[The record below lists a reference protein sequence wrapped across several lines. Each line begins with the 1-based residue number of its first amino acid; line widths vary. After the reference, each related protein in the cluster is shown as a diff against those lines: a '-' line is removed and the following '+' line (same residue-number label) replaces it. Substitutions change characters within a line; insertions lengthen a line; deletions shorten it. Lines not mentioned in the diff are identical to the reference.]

1 MPHQI
6 ELIASTR
13 KKTKESVRV
22 DSLVPSELRI
32 KAEKLISLLE
42 DYYTHINESG
52 QASFEINSI
61 REARDIDAAASKYV
75 DLLQKEIAT
84 VIPKSLLADRITL
97 YKNLV
102 RYYNIRGSEE
112 SIELFFKIL
121 FQDNAEVYFPRKDM
135 LIASDGVWLGNL
147 QIPKYAESP
156 ILKIYGN
163 GTGASARLTVS
174 GGAITAVQ
182 VVNPGSGYTATA
194 TAEVFGTGTGAV
206 VRPVITRIGANAG
219 KIESYEILSGGTGFT
234 QPGTFLGY
242 QLGTYNEKRGFLSDV
257 VKLQD
262 SYFYQ
267 KFSYVVRTGN
277 NVDEWKDIFA
287 KLVHPA
293 GTLFFGEI
301 LVLLE
306 IINSEAAM
314 PTEQLGYIGPEDL
327 AIILILQALRE
338 YSITVASGSGAF
350 SVGELVSVVTTG
362 AIATVKSFVGN
373 VLTVNLASG
382 NFSPSSG
389 PLTIVGQ
396 TSGCSRSIVSAE
408 LVPPNYWSLT
418 CEVAE
423 AAHKLLM
430 SVPTGTDTSYQ
441 LKFFDANSAIGVY
454 GSYNFDEMLTEY
466 AWDDHSIAGV
476 INSTVTWNGLTLGVN
491 YT

>member
-32 KAEKLISLLE
+32 KAEKLISFLE

-52 QASFEINSI
+52 QASYEINSL
-61 REARDIDAAASKYV
+61 REARDIDVTASKYI

-135 LIASDGVWLGNL
+135 LIASDGVWLGNI
-147 QIPKYAESP
+147 QVPRFVAAP
-156 ILKIYGN
+156 TLKIYGN
-163 GTGASARLTVS
+163 GSGASARLTVV
-174 GGAITAVQ
+174 GGSITAVT
-182 VVNPGSGYTATA
+182 VVNAGSGYTATA
-194 TAEVFGTGTGAV
+194 TSEVFGTGTGASI
-206 VRPVITRIGANAG
+206 RPNITRTGANAG
-219 KIESYEILSGGTGFT
+219 KIESYEILNGGTGFT

-242 QLGTYNEKRGFLSDV
+242 QLGTYNEKRGFLSDII
-257 VKLQD
+257 KLQD

-267 KFSYVVRTGN
+267 KFSYVIRTGN

-293 GTLFFGEI
+293 GTIFFGEI
-301 LVLLE
+301 LILLE
-306 IINSEAAM
+306 ILKSEAAM

-327 AIILILQALRE
+327 ALIIVLQALNNLRAYLRE
-338 YSITVASGSGAF
+338 TAYKMLI
-350 SVGELVSVVTTG
+350 
-362 AIATVKSFVGN
+362 
-373 VLTVNLASG
+373 
-382 NFSPSSG
+382 
-389 PLTIVGQ
+389 
-396 TSGCSRSIVSAE
+396 
-408 LVPPNYWSLT
+408 
-418 CEVAE
+418 
-423 AAHKLLM
+423 
-430 SVPTGTDTSYQ
+430 SVPTGTATTER
-441 LKFFDANSAIGVY
+441 LKFFDANPAAAVY
-454 GSYNFDEMLTEY
+454 GSYNFDQMLTEY
-466 AWDDHSIAGV
+466 AWDDHSIADV
-476 INSTVTWNGLTLGVN
+476 INSTITWNGVTLGVN

>member
-32 KAEKLISLLE
+32 KAEKLISFLE

-52 QASFEINSI
+52 QASYEINSL
-61 REARDIDAAASKYV
+61 REARDIDVTASKYI

-135 LIASDGVWLGNL
+135 LIASDGVWLGNT
-147 QIPKYAESP
+147 QVPKFAEAP
-156 ILKIYGN
+156 TLKIYGN
-163 GTGASARLTVS
+163 GSGASARLTVV
-174 GGAITAVQ
+174 GGSITAVT
-182 VVNPGSGYTATA
+182 VVNAGSGYTATA
-194 TAEVFGTGTGAV
+194 TSEVFGTGTGASI
-206 VRPVITRIGANAG
+206 RPNITRTGANAG
-219 KIESYEILSGGTGFT
+219 KIESYEILNGGTGFT

-242 QLGTYNEKRGFLSDV
+242 QLGTYNEKRGFLSDII
-257 VKLQD
+257 KLQD

-267 KFSYVVRTGN
+267 KFSYVIRTGN

-293 GTLFFGEI
+293 GTIFFGEI
-301 LVLLE
+301 LILLE
-306 IINSEAAM
+306 ILKSEAAM

-327 AIILILQALRE
+327 ALIIVLQALNNLRAYLRE
-338 YSITVASGSGAF
+338 TAY
-350 SVGELVSVVTTG
+350 
-362 AIATVKSFVGN
+362 KM
-373 VLTVNLASG
+373 
-382 NFSPSSG
+382 
-389 PLTIVGQ
+389 
-396 TSGCSRSIVSAE
+396 
-408 LVPPNYWSLT
+408 
-418 CEVAE
+418 
-423 AAHKLLM
+423 LM
-430 SVPTGTDTSYQ
+430 SVPTGTATTER
-441 LKFFDANSAIGVY
+441 LKFFDANPAAAVY
-454 GSYNFDEMLTEY
+454 GSYNFDQMLTEY
-466 AWDDHSIAGV
+466 AWDDHSIADV
-476 INSTVTWNGLTLGVN
+476 INSTITWNGVTLGVN